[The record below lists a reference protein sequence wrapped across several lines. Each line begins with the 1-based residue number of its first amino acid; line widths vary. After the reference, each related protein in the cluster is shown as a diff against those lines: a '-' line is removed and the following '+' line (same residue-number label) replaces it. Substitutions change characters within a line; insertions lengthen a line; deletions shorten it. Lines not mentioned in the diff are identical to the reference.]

1 MQHDYMIRNPLGI
14 HARPARRIVEA
25 AKGYPCSITLVK
37 EGRSFN
43 ARSLVHILSIGAK
56 FGDTIT
62 VIADGD
68 QADAAIAAIGSLLV
82 KVENLTDKER

>member
-1 MQHDYMIRNPLGI
+1 MQHDYLIRNPLGI

-25 AKGYPCSITLVK
+25 AKGYPCSISLVK

-68 QADAAIAAIGSLLV
+68 QADEAVAAIGSLLV
-82 KVENLTDKER
+82 KVENLTDRER